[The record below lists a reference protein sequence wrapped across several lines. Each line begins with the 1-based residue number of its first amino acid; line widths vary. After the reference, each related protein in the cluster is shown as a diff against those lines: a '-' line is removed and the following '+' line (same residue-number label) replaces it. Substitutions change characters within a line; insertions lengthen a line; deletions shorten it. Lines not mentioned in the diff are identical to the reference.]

1 MIKGRWSAFGLFSET
16 LLTGVVVA
24 VLSVPVL
31 TLIPALAAGTAHL
44 HRYTAARTSTIRMLL
59 TDFAAAWR
67 ELWPIAFGAVMLV
80 GMLVVNAA
88 LLAAGAVPGG
98 VPLAVLMS
106 GLAITAG
113 IVCLRV
119 AGRWWLARLPARDA
133 LRAAAQASISD
144 VGGSALVA
152 LAVGM
157 CVVLAWMLVPLAVL
171 APGLLA
177 LALLVVEQRADRS
190 GAQWNAAGSDSNS

>member
-1 MIKGRWSAFGLFSET
+1 MIMGKVGDDGRRGASSFGLFSEM

-31 TLIPALAAGTAHL
+31 TLLPALAAGTAHL
-44 HRYTAARTSTIRMLL
+44 HRYAAERSSTMRMLL
-59 TDFAAAWR
+59 ADFATATR
-67 ELWPIAFGAVMLV
+67 ELWPIAV
-80 GMLVVNAA
+80 GGVVVAGVLALNAA
-88 LLAAGAVPGG
+88 LIAAGTVPGG
-98 VPLAVLMS
+98 VPMAVLMIA
-106 GLAITAG
+106 LAVVAG

-119 AGRWWLARLPARDA
+119 AGGWWHTRLPAGQA
-133 LRAAAQASISD
+133 LRAAAQAAGRDI
-144 VGGSALVA
+144 GGSALVA

-177 LALLVVEQRADRS
+177 LALLVVEQRSRRS
-190 GAQWNAAGSDSNS
+190 RAGA